1 MGRAGMSKRPK
12 TEAEKAFDANKLE
25 LADRIR
31 HDGRLSGSI
40 RTIGAEICSL
50 SNFATGYCWAGEKY
64 LVEKLG
70 VGERTVKRAV
80 AALKAAGYFEIIKVG
95 RNNRYRP
102 IFDAEQGSNWP
113 LLETQQGPKLPL
125 SREEGGQNSPE
136 QGPKSPEDR
145 GQKGPAISLEI
156 SLGISSRAEAGASGA
171 PGGAARAGNFDLGLP
186 GVLLRKRIGDA
197 KFASWLGKVAFVSL
211 EDGELTLSA
220 PTRSAASY
228 IATNFTEVILECWRL
243 ERGGVDRLRMTV
255 VEQVTPLRPRRED
268 PDARW
273 LVDQGVAIVADRLRC
288 TRASAD
294 KTLIGWLKRC
304 GRDVGGLR
312 RIIEEAA
319 DQELVEEQF
328 GNVVKQRT
336 RALLQAD
343 QPALRLP
350 PVPLKR
356 SAS

>member
-1 MGRAGMSKRPK
+1 MTGPPANEAAARAFNAR
-12 TEAEKAFDANKLE
+12 KLA
-25 LADRIR
+25 LADQVR
-31 HDGRLSGSI
+31 HDGRLSAST
-40 RTIGAEICSL
+40 RLIGAEICSL
-50 SNFATGYCWAGEKY
+50 TNVKTGYSWASVEF
-64 LVEKLG
+64 LAEKLT
-70 VGERTVKRAV
+70 VTDRTIKRAIV
-80 AALKAAGYFEIIKVG
+80 ALREAGYITIEKVG

-102 IFDAEQGSNWP
+102 VFEALEKGTNCPLSETEQGTICPPSDAE
-113 LLETQQGPKLPL
+113 
-125 SREEGGQNSPE
+125 RGQERPE
-136 QGPKSPEDR
+136 QGTILPENR
-145 GQKGPAISLEI
+145 GQKSPPISLEI
-156 SLGISSRAEAGASGA
+156 SLGISARAEAGVGGA

-304 GRDVGGLR
+304 GRDVAGLR

-328 GNVVKQRT
+328 GNVIKQRT

-356 SAS
+356 RAS